1 LLICK
6 IAIGIIVLSIFILG
20 GLLFSIDQKENG
32 ASNKPA
38 QSLSFKTITSPELVK
53 MLEKKDF
60 LLVNVHIP
68 YERELVK
75 TDVFIPYNEIENNLD
90 KLPQDKNAKI
100 VLYCRSGRMSEE
112 AAQTLTKLGYA
123 NVYNHTGGMIDWED
137 KGYSVLR
144 K

>member
-1 LLICK
+1 MKTK

>member
-1 LLICK
+1 MKTK

-137 KGYSVLR
+137 KGYSLLR